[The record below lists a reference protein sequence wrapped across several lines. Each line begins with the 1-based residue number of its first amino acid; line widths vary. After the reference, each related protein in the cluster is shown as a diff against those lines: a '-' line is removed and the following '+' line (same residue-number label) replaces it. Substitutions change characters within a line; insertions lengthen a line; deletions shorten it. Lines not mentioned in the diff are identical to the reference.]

1 MTRAW
6 CSADAPLDVAIRPP
20 CAERA
25 KAVTARSIS
34 TASRTSIGLT
44 STLRGS
50 ATAWITPNWAI
61 AAEFVGSRR
70 TATRVTSG
78 AISLSSSSHFPP
90 MLYSEIMK
98 PVVLPPGRARLP
110 DDAGADWIADDRKDD
125 RHAAGRLL

>member
-1 MTRAW
+1 MRRAREGRDGAFDLDGVAHVDR
-6 CSADAPLDVAIRPP
+6 ADLHSEGRAI
-20 CAERA
+20 
-25 KAVTARSIS
+25 
-34 TASRTSIGLT
+34 
-44 STLRGS
+44 
-50 ATAWITPNWAI
+50 AWMTPNWAI

-110 DDAGADWIADDRKDD
+110 DDAGADWIADDWKDD